1 MLGGNIS
8 DAVAG
13 SDENQPL
20 DRAIGGERRCDAASE
35 APPNNGDGVVVRC
48 HPVKEGMGVRD
59 ECRFR
64 RSPSA
69 ATVASVV
76 HDIDRAIGKLGVE
89 I

>member
-35 APPNNGDGVVVRC
+35 APP
-48 HPVKEGMGVRD
+48 
-59 ECRFR
+59 
-64 RSPSA
+64 
-69 ATVASVV
+69 
-76 HDIDRAIGKLGVE
+76 
-89 I
+89 